1 MARPGVAR
9 PGTAWR
15 GEARHGMARQG
26 KARFFLSKRDPE
38 SRKFVL
44 HPCHTNPVVWH
55 GMDKVNDSKGEPT

>member
-1 MARPGVAR
+1 MARPGWAR
-9 PGTAWR
+9 RGAAWR
-15 GEARHGMARQG
+15 GKAWQD
-26 KARFFLSKRDPE
+26 KARFFLSKREPE